1 MKYALLIRAYVEYF
15 RSHPADR
22 AGLAF
27 VEVDPALGRV
37 ACLTEEVGHRWVAW
51 LQTHP
56 AWSPVPIT
64 HRLRRQMRHLEQ
76 ATVDEQRQFQG
87 ALRHAIAKLD
97 FGEDR

>member
-15 RSHPADR
+15 RSHPTDR

-56 AWSPVPIT
+56 AWSPGPIT

-87 ALRHAIAKLD
+87 ALRRAIAQLD